1 MLIQSPPKY
10 LRWNFVRKF
19 SKILFSSSTLNL
31 MGYSRTYFSLK
42 KEIHPNWYILSLM
55 SQFNRSILWGAV
67 LQRGYTQTDT
77 FYLSWVSLM
86 ILFYGTLYYKVKTR
100 HHHFFFLSFEVN
112 TLKKIGASVT
122 WHMLK
127 YINIGG
133 LEKQVLF
140 MLCLKTWNKFRFWN
154 KSRPEFRSD
163 KTEKT

>member
-1 MLIQSPPKY
+1 MS
-10 LRWNFVRKF
+10 
-19 SKILFSSSTLNL
+19 LFND
-31 MGYSRTYFSLK
+31 
-42 KEIHPNWYILSLM
+42 
-55 SQFNRSILWGAV
+55 SILWDAV
-67 LQRGYTQTDT
+67 LQ
-77 FYLSWVSLM
+77 SENPA
-86 ILFYGTLYYKVKTR
+86 
-100 HHHFFFLSFEVN
+100 HHFFFLSFEVN